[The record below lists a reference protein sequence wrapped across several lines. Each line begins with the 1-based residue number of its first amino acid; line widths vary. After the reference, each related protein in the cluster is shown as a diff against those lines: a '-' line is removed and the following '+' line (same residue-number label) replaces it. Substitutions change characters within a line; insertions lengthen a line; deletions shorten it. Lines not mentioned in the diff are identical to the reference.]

1 MNDAT
6 AEAQAPITPF
16 DRIGGEAEIRRLVD
30 RFYDLMENDP
40 AYAALRAMHG
50 HDLFP
55 MRVSLTGYLTA
66 WMGGPSHCYEGRE
79 KSCIMSLHRG
89 LGIDR
94 ETAGQWMHAMGRA
107 ARDTIND
114 PPFVQ
119 SMLQAMAHM
128 SAGMAG
134 IVPEDMD

>member
-1 MNDAT
+1 MTQA
-6 AEAQAPITPF
+6 AQSMTPF
-16 DRIGGEAEIRRLVD
+16 DRIGGETEIRRLVD
-30 RFYDLMENDP
+30 RFYDLMESDP
-40 AYAALRAMHG
+40 AYAELRAMHG
-50 HDLFP
+50 ADLFP

-66 WMGGPSHCYEGRE
+66 WMGGPTHWYEGRE

-94 ETAGQWMHAMGRA
+94 ATAGQWIHAMGRA

-119 SMLQAMAHM
+119 SMAQAMAHM
-128 SAGMAG
+128 SAAMAG
-134 IVPEDMD
+134 INPDDMA

>member
-1 MNDAT
+1 MTEDV
-6 AEAQAPITPF
+6 APRTPF
-16 DRIGGEAEIRRLVD
+16 DRIGGEAQIRRLVD
-30 RFYDLMENDP
+30 RFYDLMEREPD
-40 AYAALRAMHG
+40 YAALRAMHAE
-50 HDLFP
+50 DLLP

-66 WMGGPSHCYEGRE
+66 WMGGPSHWYDGRE

-107 ARDTIND
+107 ARETIKD

-119 SMLQAMAHM
+119 SMVQAMAHM
-128 SAGMAG
+128 SASMAG
-134 IVPEDMD
+134 IPPEGSA

>member
-1 MNDAT
+1 MTQA
-6 AEAQAPITPF
+6 AQSSTPF

-30 RFYDLMENDP
+30 RFYDLMESDP
-40 AYAALRAMHG
+40 AYAELRAMHG
-50 HDLFP
+50 ADLFP

-66 WMGGPSHCYEGRE
+66 WMGGPTHWYEGRE

-94 ETAGQWMHAMGRA
+94 ETAGQWIHAMGRA

-119 SMLQAMAHM
+119 SMVQAMAHM
-128 SAGMAG
+128 SAAMAG
-134 IVPEDMD
+134 INPDDMA

>member
-1 MNDAT
+1 MSDT
-6 AEAQAPITPF
+6 TTEAPAPITPF
-16 DRIGGEAEIRRLVD
+16 DRIGGEPEIRRLVD
-30 RFYDLMENDP
+30 RFYDLMDQDP
-40 AYAALRAMHG
+40 AYAELRAMHAD
-50 HDLFP
+50 DLLP

-66 WMGGPSHCYEGRE
+66 WMGGPAHWYEGRE

-94 ETAGQWMHAMGRA
+94 ATASQWIHAMGRA
-107 ARDTIND
+107 ARDTIDD

-134 IVPEDMD
+134 ITPEDVS